1 MLGALQSQLNDPQF
15 ISTHRVD
22 PKHFS
27 RERKLP
33 FPILCWLILIHLRS
47 AMQLEMERFFERA
60 FNRTDLVPVPS
71 SFSRARKKLKVSAF
85 VALNGIVQ
93 EVFAQHVSGDHERTR
108 WRGLCLKAADGSTLT
123 LPNSPE
129 VVEHFGGMQPAKG
142 NFVPKAR
149 ISFLYDVLTEVIVA
163 GEITP
168 YGVGEGL
175 HLERFLDDISSNDCL
190 ILDRGYFGQLLPALI
205 CAKGA
210 HFIMRVGLGQWN
222 EAKDFAESGET
233 ERLVKLKVP
242 LWVREEWK
250 DEWVNLASEIEV
262 RLVRVELSTNEVEVL
277 LTDLIDAEEYPAEEF
292 DGIYHKRWGIEE
304 SYKTLKCKVE
314 IENWSGRTPHAVEQD
329 FQAAIV
335 MMNIAQTLAFLKGPA
350 VENQTSGRRHAY
362 KINVKR
368 TIAVVR
374 DQLSALYQACEKKT
388 ERILRLIGDR
398 IMKELTLVRPGR
410 SSPRKHRPPRIYADS
425 YKPIS

>member
-1 MLGALQSQLNDPQF
+1 LLDILQSQLSDPQF
-15 ISTHRVD
+15 IATHRVD
-22 PKHFS
+22 PKHFT

-33 FPILCWLILIHLRS
+33 FSILCWLILTQLRS
-47 AMQLEMERFFERA
+47 AIQLEMERFFERA
-60 FNRTDLVPVPS
+60 FGQVDHVPAPS
-71 SFSRARKKLKVSAF
+71 SFTRARKKLKASAF
-85 VALNGIVQ
+85 VALNWKVQ
-93 EVFAQHVSGDHERTR
+93 DVFAQHVNGDHERTR
-108 WRGLCLKAADGSTLT
+108 WRGLCLKAADGSTLR

-129 VVEHFGGMQPAKG
+129 IVNHFGGMQPAKG
-142 NFVPKAR
+142 DFVPMAR
-149 ISFLYDVLTEVIVA
+149 ISFLYDVLTEVVVA

-168 YGVGEGL
+168 YGVGEGI
-175 HLERFLDDISSNDCL
+175 HVERFLDYLAINDCL
-190 ILDRGYFGQLLPALI
+190 LLDRGYFDQLLPALI

-242 LWVREEWK
+242 LWVLEEWK
-250 DEWVNLASEIEV
+250 DEGVELPSEIAA
-262 RLVRVELSTNEVEVL
+262 RLVRVELSTGEVEVL
-277 LTDLIDAEEYPAEEF
+277 LTVLIDDEAYPAEEF

-335 MMNIAQTLAFLKGPA
+335 MMNIAQTLAFFKGPDA
-350 VENQTSGRRHAY
+350 ENQASDRDHTY

-368 TIAVVR
+368 AIAVFR
-374 DQLSALYQACEKKT
+374 DQMSALYRASVEKT
-388 ERILRLIGDR
+388 ERIMGLIGDR
-398 IMKELTLVRPGR
+398 MMKALTLVRPGR
-410 SSPRKHRPPRIYADS
+410 SSPRKPRPPRIYADS

>member
-1 MLGALQSQLNDPQF
+1 
-15 ISTHRVD
+15 
-22 PKHFS
+22 
-27 RERKLP
+27 
-33 FPILCWLILIHLRS
+33 
-47 AMQLEMERFFERA
+47 MQLELERFFERA
-60 FNRTDLVPVPS
+60 FNQIDRVPVPS
-71 SFSRARKKLKVSAF
+71 SFSRARKKFKASAF

-93 EVFAQHVSGDHERTR
+93 EVFTQHVNGDHNRTR
-108 WRGLCLKAADGSTLT
+108 WRGLCLKAADGSTLR
-123 LPNSPE
+123 LPNAPE
-129 VVEHFGGMQPAKG
+129 VVNHFGGMQPAKG
-142 NFVPKAR
+142 DFVPMAR

-175 HLERFLDDISSNDCL
+175 HVEQFLDEVSPNDCL
-190 ILDRGYFGQLLPALI
+190 ILDRGYFDQLLPALI

-250 DEWVNLASEIEV
+250 DEGVELANEIEA
-262 RLVRVELSTNEVEVL
+262 RLVRVELSTNEVEIL
-277 LTDLIDAEEYPAEEF
+277 LTDLVDDEVYPAGEF

-335 MMNIAQTLAFLKGPA
+335 MMNIAQTLAFFKGPA
-350 VENQTSGRRHAY
+350 VENQTSERGHAY
-362 KINVKR
+362 KVNVKR

-374 DQLSALYQACEKKT
+374 DQLSALYEACDEKT

-398 IMKELTLVRPGR
+398 ITKALTLVRPGR
-410 SSPRKHRPPRIYADS
+410 SSPRKPRPPRIYADS